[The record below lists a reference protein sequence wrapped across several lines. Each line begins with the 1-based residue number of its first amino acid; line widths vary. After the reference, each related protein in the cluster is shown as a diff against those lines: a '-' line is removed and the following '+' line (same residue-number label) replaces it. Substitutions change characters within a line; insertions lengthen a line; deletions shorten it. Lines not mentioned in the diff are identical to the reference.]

1 MIQQLIDDLRVYFEA
16 KSSLTQEEQTL
27 LNRLQDGYFPITS
40 VHRDDLA
47 SKGFDVRKISDGDMR
62 ELAKKMANDYCE
74 QLFWDSMEIIAEDC
88 LEFSKFP
95 KCPLCNEKYTT
106 FDSQNNIYC
115 CESCGQKW
123 NEDLYVLTQFP
134 DDTSCFKQEDLG
146 YPSAESQDNNARY
159 VPEYEYIK
167 QYQKKPEPNDCFKP
181 VQWPESQQ
189 YLPGG
194 NRASTLNEPINDEFG
209 IADFGVNAVWVPL
222 CNLKSKKIN
231 NQ

>member
-74 QLFWDSMEIIAEDC
+74 QLFWCSMEIIAEDC
-88 LEFSKFP
+88 LGLPKFP
-95 KCPLCNEKYTT
+95 ECPSCNEKYVT
-106 FDSQNNIYC
+106 FDLQNEVC
-115 CESCGQKW
+115 HCECCGQKW
-123 NEDLYVLTQFP
+123 SEDYTLVEDPVETDQLP
-134 DDTSCFKQEDLG
+134 DDLG
-146 YPSAESQDNNARY
+146 YPSSEARNKNARY
-159 VPEYEYIK
+159 VQEYDYIK
-167 QYQKKPEPNDCFKP
+167 QYRKKPETNNYYKP
-181 VQWPESQQ
+181 IQWPESQQ

-194 NRASTLNEPINDEFG
+194 NHASTLNEPINDELG

-222 CNLKSKKIN
+222 CNLKNEIIN